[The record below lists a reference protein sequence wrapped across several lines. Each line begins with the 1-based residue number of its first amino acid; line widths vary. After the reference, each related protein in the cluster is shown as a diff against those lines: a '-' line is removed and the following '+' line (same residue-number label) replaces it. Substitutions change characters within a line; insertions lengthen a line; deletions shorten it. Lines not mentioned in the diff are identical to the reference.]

1 MGGGTLFKAE
11 LYNQRINFNHWCCT
25 AMSFRKQ
32 WEPILEKIARRL
44 AKDEINVERQGR
56 VTIRHYYCT
65 SVMDVVRHL
74 RRFTKAKDEQGQHD
88 VLKILLKYYQ
98 YGRRGRFEIKKGRH
112 RLDIVID
119 DEHLA
124 ISVKTIVDVTVKKVR
139 EKASLVLSLKRE
151 QQYPADRVWIA
162 FFYKFKD
169 NASPKNACKYL
180 FCWIDID
187 ITGVV
192 DTRTLNE
199 DLMAVVLKT
208 KKVVADKL
216 DVDDEI
222 IIPVDNIMLVEEM
235 ERESQE
241 KDKLLEAN
249 ADLIDHIEEEK
260 AEQTHAIV
268 DQAKTIANQAKAI
281 AEKDKAIAEKDKAN
295 ATLLKENAALK
306 KRFGV
311 E

>member
-1 MGGGTLFKAE
+1 L
-11 LYNQRINFNHWCCT
+11 
-25 AMSFRKQ
+25 SFRKQ
-32 WEPILEKIARRL
+32 WEPVLEKIARRL
-44 AKDEINVERQGR
+44 ARDEINVECQGR
-56 VTIRHYYCT
+56 VAMHQFYCT
-65 SVMDVVRHL
+65 SVMEIARHL

-88 VLKILLKYYQ
+88 VLKILLRYYR

-139 EKASLVLSLKRE
+139 EKASLVLSLKHE
-151 QQYPADRVWIA
+151 QHYPADRVWIA

-169 NASPKNACKYL
+169 NASPKDACKYL

-192 DTRTLNE
+192 DAQTLND

-208 KKVVADKL
+208 KKGVADKL
-216 DVDDEI
+216 GVDDEI
-222 IIPVDNIMLVEEM
+222 IIPVENIMLVEEM
-235 ERESQE
+235 EREGKE
-241 KDKLLEAN
+241 KDVLLEAK
-249 ADLIDHIEEEK
+249 DDTIDRIEEEK
-260 AEQTHAIV
+260 AEQARALA
-268 DQAKTIANQAKAI
+268 DKDKTIADKDKTIADKDKTIADKDKTIADMRKAI
-281 AEKDKAIAEKDKAN
+281 ETL
-295 ATLLKENAALK
+295 ATEIAALK

>member
-1 MGGGTLFKAE
+1 L
-11 LYNQRINFNHWCCT
+11 
-25 AMSFRKQ
+25 SFRKQ
-32 WEPILEKIARRL
+32 WEPVLEKIARRL
-44 AKDEINVERQGR
+44 ARDEINVERQGR
-56 VTIRHYYCT
+56 VAIHHYYCT
-65 SVMDVVRHL
+65 SVMEIARHL

-88 VLKILLKYYQ
+88 VLKILLKYYR

-151 QQYPADRVWIA
+151 QHYPADRVWIA

-169 NASPKNACKYL
+169 NASPRDACKYL

-192 DTRTLNE
+192 DAQTLNE

-208 KKVVADKL
+208 KKAVAEKL
-216 DVDDEI
+216 GVDDEI
-222 IIPVDNIMLVEEM
+222 IIPVDNIMLVEEL
-235 ERESQE
+235 EREGQE
-241 KDKLLEAN
+241 KDKLLEAK
-249 ADLIDHIEEEK
+249 DDTIDRIEEEK
-260 AEQTHAIV
+260 AEQARALSDQAKALADKDKAIA
-268 DQAKTIANQAKAI
+268 DQAKTIADMHKAV
-281 AEKDKAIAEKDKAN
+281 E
-295 ATLLKENAALK
+295 TLSKEIAALK
-306 KRFGV
+306 KRLGMN
-311 E
+311 